1 MRLWRKNSNRPVI
14 RRGKEKKMNKI
25 IVNPFSDALIAIDVQ
40 PTFMPGGGLPVAGGH
55 EIVRAGQTLMIGWS
69 NLRLRYATQDWH
81 PLGHI
86 SLASSYVGLA
96 PYSLLTEAMV
106 AGWTDAANLIAPG
119 ARFTLAELKNY
130 LAQVKTQVL
139 WPNHGIEGTAEAEL
153 HPAFMRSEFAY
164 ILKKGMDP
172 ACDSYGAFEDNLM
185 RPTGFADVLRQA
197 GVKRCFF
204 WGLALDYCVR
214 YSAEGAARNGFEA
227 YVIEDATRAVAL
239 ESAADAKRAF
249 AQLGIHL
256 VNSDELELN
265 ILLQAGG

>member
-1 MRLWRKNSNRPVI
+1 
-14 RRGKEKKMNKI
+14 MNKI

-40 PTFMPGGGLPVAGGH
+40 PTFMPGGGLPVTGGH
-55 EIVRAGQTLMIGWS
+55 EVTRVVRNLMSGWP
-69 NLRLRYATQDWH
+69 NLKLRYATQDWH

-96 PYSLLTEAMV
+96 PYSLLTEATV

-119 ARFTLAELKNY
+119 ACFTLAELKNY
-130 LAQVKTQVL
+130 MAKVKAQML

-153 HPAFMRSEFAY
+153 HPDYMRSEFAY
-164 ILKKGMDP
+164 ILKKGTDP

-185 RPTGFADVLRQA
+185 RPTGLADVLRQA

-214 YSAEGAARNGFEA
+214 FSAEGAVRHGFEA
-227 YVIEDATRAVAL
+227 YVIEDATRAVAP
-239 ESAADAKRAF
+239 ESAAETKNAF

-256 VNSDELELN
+256 VDADELELN
-265 ILLQAGG
+265 ILMRGGG